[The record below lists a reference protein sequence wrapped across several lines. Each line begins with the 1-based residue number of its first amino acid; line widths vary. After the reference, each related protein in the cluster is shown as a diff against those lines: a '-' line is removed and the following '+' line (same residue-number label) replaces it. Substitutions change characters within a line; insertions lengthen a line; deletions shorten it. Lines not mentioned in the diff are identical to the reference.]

1 MRDQF
6 HRNSAITKELNTRDL
21 HPVLFTEGL
30 GGVNTMIKAIPT
42 RMTWYCLAVVVVL
55 GCTTVTPHE
64 NFVNMLNRQV
74 GENWT
79 WLRTH
84 HQFPAEET
92 LINSREL
99 PNGNV
104 EKKYKNT
111 WGFGR
116 KRTCISIYEIDPK
129 TEIIVRV
136 GFEGTEEDCVINP

>member
-1 MRDQF
+1 MI
-6 HRNSAITKELNTRDL
+6 NSIVTRI
-21 HPVLFTEGL
+21 VWF
-30 GGVNTMIKAIPT
+30 
-42 RMTWYCLAVVVVL
+42 CFAVVVVL

-74 GENWT
+74 GKNWI
-79 WLRTH
+79 WLRDH
-84 HQFPAEET
+84 YQFPSEKT
-92 LINSREL
+92 LISSKEL

-104 EKKYKNT
+104 VKKYKST

-129 TEIIVRV
+129 TDIIVHA